1 VEHYSKCLFE
11 LPHSLTVAVF
21 SFIFFRKK
29 RNKKIV
35 SFLESLCF
43 QGRSE
48 RQARIRVINRKKGFG
63 MHIGIAG
70 VGLVGRVLALNLL
83 NQGHTLTLFDEDT
96 AYGDKPAG
104 MTAAGMLA
112 VFAELESAESV
123 IFDHGKR
130 SIVLWPYLLEQV
142 GIPEAY
148 QQKGSIITAHPQDYK
163 ELDHFIETLKNK
175 VEEASQIQLLDRRE
189 LTQLE
194 PDLEQHAK
202 AFFIPQEGQVD
213 AQRFMKAS
221 SDYLLTHPKVMWH
234 QETKVDEV
242 KQEGIVVENAL
253 QTFDWIFDARGLG
266 ANEQVKDLRGVRGEV
281 IWLDAPEVKITRPT
295 RMLHPR
301 YKIYIVPRPNDRYII
316 GATEIESEDKSPM
329 SVRSS
334 LELLSAVY
342 SMHSGFAEAR
352 IVKMVTNCRPTL
364 RDNLPNIEQG
374 KRMTRINGLYR
385 HGYLL
390 APAIVEQALIGGIN
404 K

>member
-1 VEHYSKCLFE
+1 M
-11 LPHSLTVAVF
+11 
-21 SFIFFRKK
+21 
-29 RNKKIV
+29 N
-35 SFLESLCF
+35 
-43 QGRSE
+43 
-48 RQARIRVINRKKGFG
+48 
-63 MHIGIAG
+63 IGIAG

-83 NQGHTLTLFDEDT
+83 KQGHTLTLFDEDV

-123 IFDHGKR
+123 IFEHGKR
-130 SIVLWPYLLEQV
+130 SITLWPELLEQV
-142 GIPEAY
+142 GIPDAY

-163 ELDHFIETLKNK
+163 ELDHFIETLQNK
-175 VEEASQIQLLDRRE
+175 VEEASEIKLLDRRE

-221 SDYLLTHPKVMWH
+221 SDYLLSHPQVTWQQEIKV
-234 QETKVDEV
+234 EEV
-242 KQEGIVVENAL
+242 TEEGIRVKGVL
-253 QTFDWIFDARGLG
+253 QVFDWVFDTRGLG
-266 ANEQVKDLRGVRGEV
+266 AKEQVKDLRGVRGEV
-281 IWLDAPEVKITRPT
+281 IWLDAPEVNITRPT

-301 YKIYIVPRPNDRYII
+301 YKIYIVPRENNRYVI
-316 GATEIESEDKSPM
+316 GATEIESDDKSPI

-352 IVKMVTNCRPTL
+352 VVKTLTNCRPTL
-364 RDNLPNIEQG
+364 RDNLPRIEQG

-390 APAIVEQALIGGIN
+390 APAIVEEALHGEIN
-404 K
+404 DRSNC

>member
-1 VEHYSKCLFE
+1 
-11 LPHSLTVAVF
+11 
-21 SFIFFRKK
+21 
-29 RNKKIV
+29 
-35 SFLESLCF
+35 
-43 QGRSE
+43 
-48 RQARIRVINRKKGFG
+48 

-83 NQGHTLTLFDEDT
+83 SQGHTLTLFDEDN

-112 VFAELESAESV
+112 VFAELESAESI
-123 IFDHGKR
+123 IFDHGQR
-130 SIVLWPYLLEQV
+130 SITLWPDLLEQV

-163 ELDHFIETLKNK
+163 ELDHFIETLKRK
-175 VEEASQIQLLDRRE
+175 VKEASEIQLLDRRE

-221 SDYLLTHPKVMWH
+221 SDYLLSHANVTWH
-234 QETKVDEV
+234 EETKVDAVEE
-242 KQEGIVVENAL
+242 EGIIVDGEL
-253 QTFDWIFDARGLG
+253 HTFDWIFDARGLG

-281 IWLDAPEVKITRPT
+281 LWLDAPEVKITRPT

-316 GATEIESEDKSPM
+316 GATEIESEDKSPV

-352 IVKMVTNCRPTL
+352 IVNMVTNCRPTL
-364 RDNLPNIEQG
+364 RDNLPNIEQNN
-374 KRMTRINGLYR
+374 KLTRINGLYR

-390 APAIVEQALIGGIN
+390 APAIVEKALNEGIS
-404 K
+404 KM

>member
-1 VEHYSKCLFE
+1 
-11 LPHSLTVAVF
+11 
-21 SFIFFRKK
+21 
-29 RNKKIV
+29 
-35 SFLESLCF
+35 
-43 QGRSE
+43 
-48 RQARIRVINRKKGFG
+48 

-83 NQGHTLTLFDEDT
+83 QQGHTLTLFDEDS

-130 SIVLWPYLLEQV
+130 SIALWPDLLEQV

-175 VEEASQIQLLDRRE
+175 VEEASEIQLLDRKE
-189 LTQLE
+189 LTKLE
-194 PDLEQHAK
+194 PDLAQHAK

-213 AQRFMKAS
+213 AQRFMEAS
-221 SDYLLTHPKVMWH
+221 SDYLLAHENVTWHHETH
-234 QETKVDEV
+234 V
-242 KQEGIVVENAL
+242 KDVSAGKINYAGNVQL
-253 QTFDWIFDARGLG
+253 FDWVFDSRGLG
-266 ANEQVKDLRGVRGEV
+266 ANEQVENLRGVRGEV
-281 IWLDAPEVKITRPT
+281 MWLDAPEVNITRPT

-301 YKIYIVPRPNDRYII
+301 YKIYIVPRQNNRYVI
-316 GATEIESEDKSPM
+316 GATEIESEDKSPI

-352 IVKMVTNCRPTL
+352 IVKSLTNCRPTL
-364 RDNLPNIEQG
+364 RDNLPKIEQG

-390 APAIVEQALIGGIN
+390 APAIVEQALQGGIN
-404 K
+404 D

>member
-1 VEHYSKCLFE
+1 
-11 LPHSLTVAVF
+11 
-21 SFIFFRKK
+21 
-29 RNKKIV
+29 
-35 SFLESLCF
+35 
-43 QGRSE
+43 
-48 RQARIRVINRKKGFG
+48 

-83 NQGHTLTLFDEDT
+83 RLGHTLTLFDEDT
-96 AYGDKPAG
+96 AYGDKAAG

-112 VFAELESAESV
+112 IFAELESAESV
-123 IFDHGKR
+123 IFEHGKR
-130 SIVLWPYLLEQV
+130 SISLWPALLEQI
-142 GIPEAY
+142 GIADAF
-148 QQKGSIITAHPQDYK
+148 QQEGSIITAHPQDYG
-163 ELDHFIETLKNK
+163 ELDHFIDTLKSK
-175 VEEASQIQLLDRRE
+175 VEEASEIELLDKRE
-189 LTQLE
+189 LTALE

-221 SDYLLTHPKVMWH
+221 SDYLLAHPKVTWH
-234 QETKVDEV
+234 QEQKVMDVSIGSIFVANEV
-242 KQEGIVVENAL
+242 KKFNWV
-253 QTFDWIFDARGLG
+253 FDTRGLG
-266 ANEQVKDLRGVRGEV
+266 ASEQVEHLRGVRGEV
-281 IWLDAPEVKITRPT
+281 FWLDAPEVNITRPT

-301 YKIYIVPRPNDRYII
+301 YKIYIVPRPNNRYII

-352 IVKMVTNCRPTL
+352 IVNMVTNCRPTL
-364 RDNLPNIEQG
+364 RDNLPTIIQD
-374 KRMTRINGLYR
+374 KKLTRINGLYR

-390 APAIVEQALIGGIN
+390 APAVVEEALNGGIL